1 MQNFNQAAASGKENR
16 AQQKTPELGGRRG
29 FSGLE
34 QNLVGHVNATPRRLQ
49 PPYANLARQRLHPSM
64 AGRVPGF
71 GSMFVHVGA
80 NAWDWK
86 SDSRAFLVVPHGVNT
101 ENLNFS
107 VCALATQPILVIDR
121 GASDAELAVVARAII
136 RDSGQRCYVI
146 QDNGKSSAVFRGV
159 SHAH

>member
-1 MQNFNQAAASGKENR
+1 MNTSHNAAPSGKDSC
-16 AQQKTPELGGRRG
+16 AQQKTPKLGGRQG

-49 PPYANLARQRLHPSM
+49 PPYANLARTRLHPSM
-64 AGRVPGF
+64 AGCVPGF

-86 SDSRAFLVVPHGVNT
+86 SDSRAFLVVPHGANT

-107 VCALATQPILVIDR
+107 VCKLATQPILVLDR
-121 GASDAELAVVARAII
+121 GASDDELAAVARAII

-146 QDNGKSSAVFRGV
+146 QDNGKSSAIFRGV